1 MNKYFLFFLF
11 ALMAVNCAQDP
22 ILGQWERFGDEAAGS
37 VVQVIP
43 AGDKYDGKIIIVN
56 GILKELGFYEN
67 DIKWRDIMPVGPNRW
82 RGKDLIKVIDVN
94 GIITEVEYKD
104 VYFTLQ
110 GDGTLEIRKFAREE
124 EIVGTEQKWRK
135 IQ

>member
-1 MNKYFLFFLF
+1 MRIFFIIPILI
-11 ALMAVNCAQDP
+11 LLLINCTQDP
-22 ILGQWERFGDEAAGS
+22 ILGQWERFGDEAEGS
-37 VVQVIP
+37 VVYVLP
-43 AGDKYDGKIIIVN
+43 AGDKFDGKLIRAT

-82 RGKDLIKVIDVN
+82 RGKDLIKIIDAN
-94 GIITEVEYKD
+94 GLIREVEYKD